1 MSLRIREVK
10 NVRSPGM
17 FTNRFDGQAAVAQV
31 LPGFFGAF
39 NLQRQRHTRT
49 PATLNR
55 RLAFIRNTYVG
66 RFRQLKFY
74 KPSGVMGDW
83 QPQTIFVE
91 IDDFRLHDLRHSFA
105 TRLTQSDVDLYK
117 ISKLLGH
124 KDIKMTQRYAHHCPD
139 SLREGVEVLD
149 VDYNLTTVEENEIGV
164 SS

>member
-1 MSLRIREVK
+1 
-10 NVRSPGM
+10 M

-91 IDDFRLHDLRHSFA
+91 IDCFLPFPAIEDSICVLWRESIEMTMRYTHPTTDGKMNAVRALERQMEDIDSRNIVA
-105 TRLTQSDVDLYK
+105 TAKVTSMRKVVNNS
-117 ISKLLGH
+117 SK
-124 KDIKMTQRYAHHCPD
+124 
-139 SLREGVEVLD
+139 
-149 VDYNLTTVEENEIGV
+149 
-164 SS
+164 

>member
-1 MSLRIREVK
+1 
-10 NVRSPGM
+10 M

-83 QPQTIFVE
+83 YPLVDSSQAMKVCVNKQVFVS
-91 IDDFRLHDLRHSFA
+91 IKFVFFRMSSWC
-105 TRLTQSDVDLYK
+105 LT
-117 ISKLLGH
+117 
-124 KDIKMTQRYAHHCPD
+124 
-139 SLREGVEVLD
+139 E
-149 VDYNLTTVEENEIGV
+149 
-164 SS
+164 

>member
-83 QPQTIFVE
+83 YPLVDSSQAMKVCVNKQVFVSIKFVFFRMSSGVLQNRRITIIIIAVILLFTIFV
-91 IDDFRLHDLRHSFA
+91 S
-105 TRLTQSDVDLYK
+105 
-117 ISKLLGH
+117 
-124 KDIKMTQRYAHHCPD
+124 
-139 SLREGVEVLD
+139 
-149 VDYNLTTVEENEIGV
+149 TVSGKRNPRFDRIIY
-164 SS
+164 

>member
-1 MSLRIREVK
+1 
-10 NVRSPGM
+10 M

-55 RLAFIRNTYVG
+55 RLAFIRNTDVG

-91 IDDFRLHDLRHSFA
+91 IDCFLPFPAIEDSICVLWRES
-105 TRLTQSDVDLYK
+105 
-117 ISKLLGH
+117 IE
-124 KDIKMTQRYAHHCPD
+124 MTMRYAHPTT
-139 SLREGVEVLD
+139 EGKMNAVNALERQMATLD
-149 VDYNLTTVEENEIGV
+149 KLNIGSSAKLTSVTSAV
-164 SS
+164 SCTSQKA